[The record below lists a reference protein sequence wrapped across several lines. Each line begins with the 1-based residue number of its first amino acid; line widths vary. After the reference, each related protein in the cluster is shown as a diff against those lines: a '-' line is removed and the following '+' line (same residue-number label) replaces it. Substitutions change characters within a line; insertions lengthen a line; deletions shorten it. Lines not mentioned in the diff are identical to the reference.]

1 MSYWLTAAG
10 EKRYPR
16 LENNLRVDV
25 VVIGGGITGIT
36 AAYLLKRAGR
46 TVALVE
52 REQCLRR
59 DTGHT
64 TAHIT
69 YVTDLLPSELVK
81 YFGRDDG
88 QAAWDAGLAAMQQIE
103 ENIRQEQADCEFRHV
118 PGYLFGSLK
127 KDPADDAKSLQQ
139 EAEAAAEMDFEG
151 LYMDK
156 VPVFNRPGI
165 RFANQAKFHPVK
177 YLKALLAMIPGDG
190 CHVFEQTEVQ
200 EVGEEPLNVK
210 ANGQSI
216 ECGYVVVAT
225 HTPLM
230 GKASLVSATLLQ
242 SKLVPHSTYAVG
254 ARLPQG
260 LYPEALFWD
269 TSDPYYYLRIDR
281 HEDHDYAIF
290 GGVDHKTGQ
299 QMDTK
304 TNFQNLVRM
313 LLTHLP
319 QAVVDHHWS
328 GQVFGSNDGLP
339 YIGEVAKGQFA
350 ATGYAGNGMTFG
362 TLGAMM
368 ACDAAMGRKNPWSDL
383 FSVSRKK
390 IRGGTWDYLRENIDY
405 PYYMIKDRLTR
416 SEGKSVDAL
425 APGEGK
431 ILRIDG
437 RRVAAYMDEKGGVTM
452 VSPVCPHMGCI
463 VHWNG
468 AESTWDCPCH
478 GSRFRATGQVLGG
491 PAETSLERVD
501 VTQAKS

>member
-1 MSYWLTAAG
+1 
-10 EKRYPR
+10 
-16 LENNLRVDV
+16 
-25 VVIGGGITGIT
+25 
-36 AAYLLKRAGR
+36 
-46 TVALVE
+46 
-52 REQCLRR
+52 
-59 DTGHT
+59 
-64 TAHIT
+64 
-69 YVTDLLPSELVK
+69 
-81 YFGRDDG
+81 
-88 QAAWDAGLAAMQQIE
+88 
-103 ENIRQEQADCEFRHV
+103 
-118 PGYLFGSLK
+118 
-127 KDPADDAKSLQQ
+127 
-139 EAEAAAEMDFEG
+139 
-151 LYMDK
+151 
-156 VPVFNRPGI
+156 
-165 RFANQAKFHPVK
+165 
-177 YLKALLAMIPGDG
+177 
-190 CHVFEQTEVQ
+190 
-200 EVGEEPLNVK
+200 
-210 ANGQSI
+210 
-216 ECGYVVVAT
+216 
-225 HTPLM
+225 M